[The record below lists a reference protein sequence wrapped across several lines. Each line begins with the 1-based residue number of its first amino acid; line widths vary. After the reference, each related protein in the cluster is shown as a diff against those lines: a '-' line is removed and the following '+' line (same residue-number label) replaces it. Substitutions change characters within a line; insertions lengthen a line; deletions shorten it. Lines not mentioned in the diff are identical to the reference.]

1 MDNSKRNYKLISL
14 RRRAYKGD
22 PLMQRED
29 RGFDP
34 RQEQLL
40 IKKKLANIKNGNNNI
55 FISHGKNVK
64 DAKLFYENQNFQNMF
79 NVLFE

>member
-1 MDNSKRNYKLISL
+1 MIIVSRFRKSVVPKINEKTPNIFEKVIPRGL

-34 RQEQLL
+34 RQEQ
-40 IKKKLANIKNGNNNI
+40 N
-55 FISHGKNVK
+55 
-64 DAKLFYENQNFQNMF
+64 
-79 NVLFE
+79 